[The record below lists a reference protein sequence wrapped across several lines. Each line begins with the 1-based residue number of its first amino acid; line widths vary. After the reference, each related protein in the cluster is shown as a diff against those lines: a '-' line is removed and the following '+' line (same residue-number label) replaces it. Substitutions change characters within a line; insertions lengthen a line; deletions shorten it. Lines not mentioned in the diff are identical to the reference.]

1 MTRVDP
7 SRGPLT
13 TYRLQFNPDF
23 RFAEARVLVSYLNEL
38 GATECYC
45 SPYLK
50 ANPGSRHGYDICEHG
65 SLNPDLG
72 SDADYE
78 AFCATLQAHGLGHI
92 ADFVPNHMAADSR
105 SNPWWR
111 DVLENGPSSPFAEF
125 FDIDWD
131 PIKPELK
138 DKVLLPVLG
147 DQYGRVLERGEL
159 QVRLQD
165 GAVHLWYFDLDLPI
179 NPRQSPRV
187 LGLHRDR
194 LEREMD
200 GDPAL
205 VEYLSILT
213 ALHNLPVYTERA
225 PARVAER
232 QREKEVARERLRRLL
247 DESPRLRSHVDDC
260 LRRANGQPR
269 AGATFDVLHDLLEH
283 QAYRLAYWRTAAD
296 EINYRR
302 FFDIN
307 ELVALRME
315 VPAVFEAAHALLWR
329 LVSDG
334 KVTGIRVDHP
344 DGLLDPL
351 GYFKRLQQLTGQP
364 LYVVAEKIL
373 SPGESLN
380 PDWPIAGTTGYGF
393 LNMVSRLFVDPRH
406 VQGMRRL
413 YSRLTGHQGPFEEVA
428 YQGRR
433 TIMMTA
439 MASELNVLAHAL
451 NRLTEQD
458 RRSRDFTLN
467 NCRTALREVV
477 ACFPVYRTYVNR
489 RGTSDFDREVITAA
503 IADARR
509 RNPLMEPSIFE
520 FLQDILLPAP
530 ATDDVMAQERLR
542 FAMKVQQFTAPVLAK
557 GVEDTAFYRYN
568 VLISANEVGGHP
580 GRLSASV
587 AEFHEMNGR
596 RLECWPLELL
606 ATSTHDTKRG
616 EDARARINALSEMP
630 AAWAKAV
637 GAWMRLNG
645 RNRVKRH
652 GAWAPDRNDEYLFYQ
667 ALIGSWPTKWT
678 QSPIAERAPTDL
690 TDRLVG
696 YMDKAAREAKVHT
709 SWIEENPDY
718 SKALVRFVRETL
730 AGPTA
735 RRFLASF
742 VPFQRRVAQVGM
754 VNSLSQLVLKL
765 ASPGVPDFYQGTE
778 LWDFS
783 MVDPDNRRAVD
794 FAARQ
799 HLLTEL
805 GPVFARLEHDATVER
820 DVEELLRHWPDG
832 RIKLFVTSCGMRLRR
847 RHRALLL
854 HGAYTPLAVEGE
866 RADHVVAFA
875 RHDDSGKLLVVA
887 PRLVAPLVTEERP
900 LPIGVDVWAAT
911 RIILPPVARTDR
923 YRHVVTGEWCETTG
937 DRSSLPVAA
946 ALRTCPVALLWAPA
960 RERRARP
967 TITRRTVSM
976 R

>member
-7 SRGPLT
+7 SRLPLT
-13 TYRLQFNPDF
+13 TYRLQFNRDF
-23 RFAEARVLVSYLNEL
+23 RFSDARDLVPYLTEL
-38 GATECYC
+38 GVTECYC

-65 SLNPDLG
+65 RLNPELG
-72 SDADYE
+72 SNADYE
-78 AFCATLQAHGLGHI
+78 AFCSALQTHGLGHI
-92 ADFVPNHMAADSR
+92 VDFVPNHMSADPR

-111 DVLENGPSSPFAEF
+111 DVLENGPSSPFADF

-165 GAVHLWYFDLDLPI
+165 GALHLWYFDLDLPI

-187 LGLHRDR
+187 LGLHRER
-194 LEREMD
+194 LEREMAD
-200 GDPAL
+200 DPAL
-205 VEYLSILT
+205 REYLSILT
-213 ALHNLPVYTERA
+213 ALHNLPVYTERE
-225 PARVAER
+225 PARIAER
-232 QREKEVARERLRRLL
+232 QREKEVARERLSRLL
-247 DESPRLRSHVDDC
+247 AESARLRRHVDEC
-260 LRRANGQPR
+260 LSLANGESGIP
-269 AGATFDVLHDLLEH
+269 TSFDVLHGLLSH
-283 QAYRLAYWRTAAD
+283 QAYRLAYWRTASD

-315 VPAVFEAAHALLWR
+315 VPTVFEAAHALLWR

-344 DGLLDPL
+344 DGLWDPL
-351 GYFKRLQQLTGQP
+351 LYFKRLQQLTGQP

-380 PDWPIAGTTGYGF
+380 PNWQIAGTTGYGF

-406 VQGMRRL
+406 VKATRRL
-413 YSRLTGHQGPFEEVA
+413 YIRVTGHQETFEEVA
-428 YQGRR
+428 YEGRR
-433 TIMMTA
+433 TIMLTA

-451 NRLTEQD
+451 NRLAEQD

-489 RGTSDFDREVITAA
+489 RGASDFDREIITAA
-503 IADARR
+503 IAEARR
-509 RNPLMEPSIFE
+509 RNPLMEASIFD
-520 FLQDILLPAP
+520 FLRAILLPASP
-530 ATDDVMAQERLR
+530 AEDPIAEERVR
-542 FAMKVQQFTAPVLAK
+542 FAMKVQQFTAPVQAK

-568 VLISANEVGGHP
+568 VLVSANEVGGDP

-587 AEFHEMNGR
+587 REFHEMNCR

-616 EDARARINALSEMP
+616 EDARARITVLSEMP
-630 AAWAKAV
+630 VAWSKAV
-637 GAWMRLNG
+637 GAWMRING
-645 RNRVKRH
+645 RNRVKLH

-667 ALIGSWPTKWT
+667 VLIGCWPAEST
-678 QSPIAERAPTDL
+678 QSPIADRASAGL
-690 TDRLVG
+690 TERLVA

-709 SWIEENPDY
+709 SWIEENPEY
-718 SKALVRFVRETL
+718 SRVLVRFVQETL
-730 AGPTA
+730 AGQTA

-778 LWDFS
+778 LWDLS
-783 MVDPDNRRAVD
+783 LVDPDNRHAVD
-794 FAARQ
+794 FAARR

-805 GPVFARLEHDATVER
+805 RPVLDRLELETTAER
-820 DVEELLRHWPDG
+820 DVQDLFSHWTDG
-832 RIKLFVTSCGMRLRR
+832 RIKLLVMTCGLRFR
-847 RHRALLL
+847 RQHGALML
-854 HGAYTPLAVEGE
+854 HGAYTPLEVDGE
-866 RADHVVAFA
+866 RANQVVAFA
-875 RHDDSGKLLVVA
+875 RHDDSGTLLVVA
-887 PRLVAPLVTEERP
+887 PRLVVPLVSEERP
-900 LPIGVDVWAAT
+900 LPIGPDVWATT
-911 RIILPPVARTDR
+911 RIVLPPVTRAAR
-923 YRHVVTGEWCETTG
+923 YRHVMTGECCETTS
-937 DRSSLPVAA
+937 DRSSLAMA
-946 ALRTCPVALLWAPA
+946 SALRTCPVALLWAPA
-960 RERRARP
+960 REQHVRADAA
-967 TITRRTVSM
+967 
-976 R
+976 

>member
-1 MTRVDP
+1 MKGVEP
-7 SRGPLT
+7 SRRPLT
-13 TYRLQFNPDF
+13 SYRLQFNRDF
-23 RFAEARVLVSYLNEL
+23 RFPDARHLVPYLTEL
-38 GATECYC
+38 GVTECYC

-50 ANPGSRHGYDICEHG
+50 ANPGSRHGYDICEHA

-72 SDADYE
+72 TDADYE
-78 AFCATLQAHGLGHI
+78 AFCSTLQAHGLGQI
-92 ADFVPNHMAADSR
+92 VDFVPNHMAADPR

-111 DVLENGPSSPFAEF
+111 DVLENGPSSPYADF

-165 GAVHLWYFDLDLPI
+165 GALHLWYFDLDLPI
-179 NPRQSPRV
+179 NPRQAPRL

-194 LEREMD
+194 LERELE

-205 VEYLSILT
+205 REYLSILT
-213 ALHNLPVYTERA
+213 ALHNLPVYTERE

-232 QREKEVARERLRRLL
+232 QREKEVARERLNRLVI
-247 DESPRLRSHVDDC
+247 ESPRLRRHVEDC
-260 LRRANGQPR
+260 LREANGEPGTR
-269 AGATFDVLHDLLEH
+269 ASFDVLHDLLEH

-315 VPAVFEAAHALLWR
+315 VPTVFEAAHGLLWR

-334 KVTGIRVDHP
+334 HVTGIRVDHP

-364 LYVVAEKIL
+364 LYIVAEKIL

-380 PDWPIAGTTGYGF
+380 PDWPIAGTTGYDF
-393 LNMVSRLFVDPRH
+393 LNTVSGLFVDPRH
-406 VQGMRRL
+406 VQAMRRL
-413 YSRLTGHQGPFEEVA
+413 YTRLTGHQGTFDEVA

-433 TIMMTA
+433 TIVLTA

-451 NRLTEQD
+451 NRLTEHD
-458 RRSRDFTLN
+458 RGSRDFTLN
-467 NCRTALREVV
+467 NCRKVLREVV

-489 RGTSDFDREVITAA
+489 RGASDFDRGIITAA

-509 RNPLMEPSIFE
+509 RNPLMETSIFE
-520 FLQDILLPAP
+520 FLTDILLSAP
-530 ATDDVMAQERLR
+530 SGDGPVAEERVR
-542 FAMKVQQFTAPVLAK
+542 FAMKVQQFTAPVHAK

-568 VLISANEVGGHP
+568 VLVSANEVGGHP

-587 AEFHEMNGR
+587 GEFHEMNTR

-616 EDARARINALSEMP
+616 EDARARINVLSEMP
-630 AAWAKAV
+630 VAWSKGV
-637 GAWMRLNG
+637 GAWMRING
-645 RNRVKRH
+645 RHRVKLH

-667 ALIGSWPTKWT
+667 ALIGSWPAEHR
-678 QSPIAERAPTDL
+678 QAPIAARDAADL
-690 TDRLVG
+690 TDRLVA

-709 SWIEENPDY
+709 SWIEENPAY
-718 SKALVRFVRETL
+718 STALVRFVKETL
-730 AGPTA
+730 TGQTA

-778 LWDFS
+778 LWDLAL
-783 MVDPDNRRAVD
+783 VDPDNRRAVD

-799 HLLTEL
+799 QRLAEL
-805 GPVFARLEHDATVER
+805 RPVFDRLEHDTAADREVE
-820 DVEELLRHWPDG
+820 DLLAHWVDG
-832 RIKLFVTSCGMRLRR
+832 RIKLFVTALGMRFRRQHQALMLR
-847 RHRALLL
+847 
-854 HGAYTPLAVEGE
+854 GGYTPLPVEGE
-866 RADHVVAFA
+866 LPDHVVAFA
-875 RHDDSGKLLVVA
+875 RHDDAGTLLVVA
-887 PRLVAPLVTEERP
+887 PRLVVPLVTEERP
-900 LPIGVDVWAAT
+900 LPIGRDAWATT
-911 RIILPPVARTDR
+911 RVVLPLPTRAVR
-923 YRHVVTGEWCETTG
+923 YRHVFTGEWCETTA
-937 DRSSLPVAA
+937 DQSNLPIAS
-946 ALRTCPVALLWAPA
+946 ALRTCPVALLWASDEQRSA
-960 RERRARP
+960 G
-967 TITRRTVSM
+967 
-976 R
+976 

>member
-7 SRGPLT
+7 SRRPLT
-13 TYRLQFNPDF
+13 TYRLQFNRDL
-23 RFAEARVLVSYLNEL
+23 RFSEARDLVPYLTEL
-38 GATECYC
+38 GVTECYC

-72 SDADYE
+72 SEADYE
-78 AFCATLQAHGLGHI
+78 AFCSTLQAHGLGHI
-92 ADFVPNHMAADSR
+92 ADFVPNHMAADPR
-105 SNPWWR
+105 SNRWWR
-111 DVLENGPSSPFAEF
+111 DVLENGPSSPFADF

-131 PIKPELK
+131 PIKTELK

-165 GAVHLWYFDLDLPI
+165 GALHLWYFDLDLPI

-194 LEREMD
+194 LEWEMA

-205 VEYLSILT
+205 REYLSILT
-213 ALHNLPVYTERA
+213 ALHNLPSYTERE
-225 PARVAER
+225 PARIAER
-232 QREKEVARERLRRLL
+232 QREKEVARERLSRLL
-247 DESPRLRSHVDDC
+247 AESPRLRRHVDEC
-260 LRRANGQPR
+260 LRQANGESGTR
-269 AGATFDVLHDLLEH
+269 ASFDVLHDLLEH

-307 ELVALRME
+307 ELVALRMD
-315 VPAVFEAAHALLWR
+315 VPVVFEAAHGLLWR

-334 KVTGIRVDHP
+334 NVTGIRVDHP

-351 GYFKRLQQLTGQP
+351 AYFKRLQQLTGQP

-373 SPGESLN
+373 SPGELLN
-380 PDWPIAGTTGYGF
+380 PDWRIAGTTGYGF
-393 LNMVSRLFVDPRH
+393 LNMVSRLFVDRRH
-406 VQGMRRL
+406 VQAMRRL
-413 YSRLTGHQGPFEEVA
+413 YTRVTGHQETFQEVA

-433 TIMMTA
+433 TIMLTA

-467 NCRTALREVV
+467 NCRTALREFV

-489 RGTSDFDREVITAA
+489 RGASDFDREIITTA

-509 RNPLMEPSIFE
+509 RNPLMEASIFD
-520 FLQDILLPAP
+520 FLRDILLPASAAEDP
-530 ATDDVMAQERLR
+530 DVEERVR
-542 FAMKVQQFTAPVLAK
+542 FAMRVQQFTAPVQAK

-568 VLISANEVGGHP
+568 VLVSANEVGGHP
-580 GRLSASV
+580 DRLSASV

-596 RLECWPLELL
+596 RLECWPLELI

-616 EDARARINALSEMP
+616 EDARARINVLSEMP
-630 AAWAKAV
+630 VAWSKAV
-637 GAWMRLNG
+637 AAWMRING
-645 RNRVKRH
+645 RNRVKLH

-667 ALIGSWPTKWT
+667 VLIGSWPAERTR
-678 QSPIAERAPTDL
+678 SPIADRAAADL
-690 TDRLVG
+690 IERLVA

-709 SWIEENPDY
+709 SWIEENPEY
-718 SKALVRFVRETL
+718 SKALSRFVKETL
-730 AGPTA
+730 AGRSA

-754 VNSLSQLVLKL
+754 VNSLSQLVLKI

-778 LWDFS
+778 LWDLS
-783 MVDPDNRRAVD
+783 LVDPDNRRAVD

-799 HLLTEL
+799 HLLAEL
-805 GPVFARLEHDATVER
+805 RPVLDRLERQTTAECEVQDLFTG
-820 DVEELLRHWPDG
+820 WTDG
-832 RIKLFVTSCGMRLRR
+832 RIKLLVTTCGMRFRR
-847 RHRALLL
+847 QHPALMLN
-854 HGAYTPLAVEGE
+854 GAYTPLELEGQG
-866 RADHVVAFA
+866 ADHVVAFA
-875 RHDDSGKLLVVA
+875 RHDDSGTLLVVA
-887 PRLVAPLVTEERP
+887 PRLVVSLVTEERP
-900 LPIGVDVWAAT
+900 LPIGPEVWAAT
-911 RIILPPVARTDR
+911 RVVLPAVTRAAR
-923 YRHVVTGEWCETTG
+923 YRHVITGEWCQTASNH
-937 DRSSLPVAA
+937 SSLPIAS

-960 RERRARP
+960 RRPGVRADA
-967 TITRRTVSM
+967 
-976 R
+976 

>member
-1 MTRVDP
+1 M
-7 SRGPLT
+7 SRDVLARRPLT
-13 TYRLQFNPDF
+13 TYRLQFNRDL
-23 RFAEARVLVSYLNEL
+23 RFSEARDLVPYLTEL
-38 GATECYC
+38 GVTECYC

-65 SLNPDLG
+65 TLNPELG

-78 AFCATLQAHGLGHI
+78 GFCTTLQAHGLGHI
-92 ADFVPNHMAADSR
+92 VDFVPNHMAADPR
-105 SNPWWR
+105 SNRWWH
-111 DVLENGPSSPFAEF
+111 DVLENGPSSPFADF

-131 PIKPELK
+131 PIKTELK

-147 DQYGRVLERGEL
+147 DQYGRVLERGDL
-159 QVRLQD
+159 QLRLQD
-165 GAVHLWYFDLDLPI
+165 GALHLWYFGLDLPI

-194 LEREMD
+194 LEREMAD
-200 GDPAL
+200 DPAL
-205 VEYLSILT
+205 REYLSILT
-213 ALHNLPVYTERA
+213 ALHNLPVYTERE
-225 PARVAER
+225 PARIAER
-232 QREKEVARERLRRLL
+232 QREKEVARERLNRLL
-247 DESPRLRSHVDDC
+247 ARSPRLRCHVDEC
-260 LRRANGQPR
+260 VRQANGEP
-269 AGATFDVLHDLLEH
+269 GIPESFDVLHDLLEH

-315 VPAVFEAAHALLWR
+315 VPAVFEAAHGLLWR

-351 GYFKRLQQLTGQP
+351 AYFKRLQQLTGQP

-380 PDWPIAGTTGYGF
+380 PNWRIAGTTGYGF

-406 VQGMRRL
+406 VQAMRRL
-413 YSRLTGHQGPFEEVA
+413 YTRVTGHQETFEEIA
-428 YQGRR
+428 YQSRR
-433 TIMMTA
+433 TIMLTA

-451 NRLTEQD
+451 NRLAEQD

-489 RGTSDFDREVITAA
+489 RGASDFDREIITTA

-509 RNPLMEPSIFE
+509 LNPLMEASIFD
-520 FLQDILLPAP
+520 FLGDILLA
-530 ATDDVMAQERLR
+530 ASSADDPVAEERVR

-568 VLISANEVGGHP
+568 VLVSANEVGGHP

-587 AEFHEMNGR
+587 AEFHDMNCR

-616 EDARARINALSEMP
+616 EDARARITVLSEIP
-630 AAWAKAV
+630 VAWSKAV
-637 GAWMRLNG
+637 GAWMRING
-645 RNRVKRH
+645 RNRVKLH

-667 ALIGSWPTKWT
+667 VLIGSWPAESTT
-678 QSPIAERAPTDL
+678 SPVADRASADL
-690 TDRLVG
+690 TERLVA

-709 SWIEENPDY
+709 SWIEENPAY
-718 SKALVRFVRETL
+718 SKALVRFVKETL
-730 AGPTA
+730 AGQTA

-778 LWDFS
+778 LWDLS
-783 MVDPDNRRAVD
+783 LVDPDNRHAVD
-794 FAARQ
+794 FATRQ
-799 HLLTEL
+799 RLLAEL
-805 GPVFARLEHDATVER
+805 HPVLDRLDHETTAER
-820 DVEELLRHWPDG
+820 DVQELFTHWIDG
-832 RIKLFVTSCGMRLRR
+832 RIKLFVTACGMRFRR
-847 RHRALLL
+847 QHRALMLN
-854 HGAYTPLAVEGE
+854 GAYTPLELDGE

-875 RHDDSGKLLVVA
+875 RHDDSGTLLAVA
-887 PRLVAPLVTEERP
+887 PRLIVPLVGEERP
-900 LPIGVDVWAAT
+900 LPIGSDLWAAT
-911 RIILPPVARTDR
+911 RIVLPPETRAAR
-923 YRHVVTGEWCETTG
+923 YRHVMTGEWCETAS
-937 DRSSLPVAA
+937 DRSSLSMAS
-946 ALRTCPVALLWAPA
+946 ALGTSPVALLWAAA
-960 RERRARP
+960 RERGVRADAA
-967 TITRRTVSM
+967 
-976 R
+976 

>member
-7 SRGPLT
+7 SRRPLT
-13 TYRLQFNPDF
+13 TYRLQFNRDF
-23 RFAEARVLVSYLNEL
+23 RFSEARDLVPYLTEL
-38 GATECYC
+38 GVTECYC

-65 SLNPDLG
+65 RLNPELG
-72 SDADYE
+72 SEADYE
-78 AFCATLQAHGLGHI
+78 GFCSTVQAHGLGHI
-92 ADFVPNHMAADSR
+92 VDFVPNHMAADPR

-111 DVLENGPSSPFAEF
+111 DVLENGPSSPVAGF

-165 GAVHLWYFDLDLPI
+165 GALHLWYFDLDLPI

-194 LEREMD
+194 LEREMT

-205 VEYLSILT
+205 REYLSILT
-213 ALHNLPVYTERA
+213 ELHNLPVYTERE
-225 PARVAER
+225 PARIAER
-232 QREKEVARERLRRLL
+232 QREKEVARERLSRLL
-247 DESPRLRSHVDDC
+247 AESPRLRRHVDEC
-260 LRRANGQPR
+260 LRQANGEPGTP
-269 AGATFDVLHDLLEH
+269 ASFDVLHDLLEH

-315 VPAVFEAAHALLWR
+315 VPAVFEAAHGLLWR

-351 GYFKRLQQLTGQP
+351 AYFKRLQQLTGQP

-380 PDWPIAGTTGYGF
+380 PDWRIAGTTGYGF

-406 VQGMRRL
+406 VQAMRRL
-413 YSRLTGHQGPFEEVA
+413 YTRVTGRQESFEEVA

-433 TIMMTA
+433 TIMLTA
-439 MASELNVLAHAL
+439 LASELNVLAHAM
-451 NRLTEQD
+451 NRLTERD

-477 ACFPVYRTYVNR
+477 ACFPAYRTYVNR
-489 RGTSDFDREVITAA
+489 RGASDFDRETITAA
-503 IADARR
+503 IVDARR
-509 RNPLMEPSIFE
+509 RNPLMEASIFD
-520 FLQDILLPAP
+520 FLSDILLPASSAEDP
-530 ATDDVMAQERLR
+530 VAEERVR

-568 VLISANEVGGHP
+568 VLVSANEVGGHP
-580 GRLSASV
+580 GRLSASA
-587 AEFHEMNGR
+587 AEFHEMNGQ

-616 EDARARINALSEMP
+616 EDARARIAALSEMP
-630 AAWAKAV
+630 VAWSNAV
-637 GAWMRLNG
+637 GVWMRING
-645 RNRVKRH
+645 RNRLTLH

-667 ALIGSWPTKWT
+667 VLIGCWPAEGSH
-678 QSPIAERAPTDL
+678 SPIADRASADL
-690 TDRLVG
+690 TDRLVS

-709 SWIEENPDY
+709 SWIEQNPDY

-730 AGPTA
+730 AGQTA
-735 RRFLASF
+735 PRFLAAF
-742 VPFQRRVAQVGM
+742 APFQRRVAQVGM

-778 LWDFS
+778 LWDLS
-783 MVDPDNRRAVD
+783 LVDPDNRRAVD

-799 HLLTEL
+799 HLLAEL
-805 GPVFARLEHDATVER
+805 RPVLDRLAHETTVVREVQ
-820 DVEELLRHWPDG
+820 DLLADWTDG
-832 RIKLFVTSCGMRLRR
+832 RIKLLVTTCGMRFRR
-847 RHRALLL
+847 QHRALLL
-854 HGAYTPLAVEGE
+854 DGAYTPLEPDGE

-875 RHDDSGKLLVVA
+875 RHDDSGTLLVVA
-887 PRLVAPLVTEERP
+887 PRLVVPLVTEERP
-900 LPIGVDVWAAT
+900 LPIGADAWAAT
-911 RIILPPVARTDR
+911 RIVLPPVTRAAR
-923 YRHVVTGEWCETTG
+923 YRHVITGEWCETTS
-937 DRSSLPVAA
+937 DRSTLPVAS
-946 ALRTCPVALLWAPA
+946 ALGTCPVALLWAPA
-960 RERRARP
+960 DARGVRP
-967 TITRRTVSM
+967 DAA
-976 R
+976 